1 MKVNVSQDVL
11 SSFRRRAL
19 RRYPKEYME
28 TIWGHVK
35 GGEGYIYAFHPIK
48 HKSDNESIE
57 YEPAAESSMQVAGP
71 LSAAVPCWRDSQM
84 LIKIVDAR
92 SRLIGRQDVWSFA
105 LSGALVSNC
114 RIIQGG
120 VEELRH
126 RVH

>member
-1 MKVNVSQDVL
+1 MKVKVSPDVL

-57 YEPAAESSMQVAGP
+57 YEPVEIEEQRG
-71 LSAAVPCWRDSQM
+71 LQM
-84 LIKIVDAR
+84 PGIHHREAR
-92 SRLIGRQDVWSFA
+92 RLY
-105 LSGALVSNC
+105 
-114 RIIQGG
+114 
-120 VEELRH
+120 
-126 RVH
+126 